1 MNKPPTAL
9 VGLSRICAESS
20 QLPFQQYVGLIVGVG
35 PAFCNSERLVDGVDL
50 EIASL
55 GMFLSNCTLAPS
67 PEPVA
72 RCAGLRVAGSGLPTA
87 RGLAVGFMLSPAAR
101 ACARLPGF

>member
-35 PAFCNSERLVDGVDL
+35 PAFCNSESLVDGVDL

-55 GMFLSNCTLAPS
+55 GMFLSNCTPAPS

-72 RCAGLRVAGSGLPTA
+72 RCAGLRVVCNGLPTA